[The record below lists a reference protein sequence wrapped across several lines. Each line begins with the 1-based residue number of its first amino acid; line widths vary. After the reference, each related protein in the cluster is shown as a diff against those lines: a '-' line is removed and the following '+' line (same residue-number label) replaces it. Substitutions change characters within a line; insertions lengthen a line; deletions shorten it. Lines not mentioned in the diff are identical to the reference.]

1 MDQKE
6 NQPLEL
12 EELDLALPDDLSAGG
27 DFSSGSSIDDL
38 DLDLPELTDEDG
50 DSMGSPSYKADRD
63 LPDGDLP
70 EADLPETAA
79 LPETTDALDEEPIA
93 LSEEELERIM
103 GSSDAGSLSDDFA
116 DASEEPL
123 ASQSDADLDLGD
135 SGSDVPDL
143 DLAMDMETDL
153 SSPES
158 FGSGA
163 EAPLPEMDMDFA
175 DMHTD
180 LEDEDEGP
188 VALSE
193 EELGSIMGD
202 VSEQL
207 DAPEHLHAEM
217 PDADFDDMGEMPDM
231 GADQEPAAMAAG
243 DPEDEENITL
253 SDEELNNILLDASD
267 LEPAGRGPE
276 PAEAPRL
283 SEMGL
288 DDEDEP
294 IALTAEELG
303 NIISDVSEVAD
314 GEESPDAM
322 DLPAVGILDEED
334 EGPLALSDD
343 ELNSI
348 LEDVHEE
355 AADAPMAAGP
365 DRNLIVLDEY
375 EDQEKAEEIRGRDAA
390 IGRVAASSGVDKT
403 ELKKMIGYLDQLFDK
418 LPEETIRE
426 FSSSEYFDLYK
437 RIMQDLDLS

>member
-12 EELDLALPDDLSAGG
+12 EELDLALPDDLSDGG

-50 DSMGSPSYKADRD
+50 DSMASLPSGSAD
-63 LPDGDLP
+63 L
-70 EADLPETAA
+70 DLPETEA
-79 LPETTDALDEEPIA
+79 LPESGDAQDEEPIA

-103 GSSDAGSLSDDFA
+103 GSGDAGLSDDFA
-116 DASEEPL
+116 EAADERPP
-123 ASQSDADLDLGD
+123 SDLVDSDLDLGSES
-135 SGSDVPDL
+135 SGSETDL

-153 SSPES
+153 SPEG

-163 EAPLPEMDMDFA
+163 DAPLPEMDMDFA

-180 LEDEDEGP
+180 LEDEGP

-207 DAPEHLHAEM
+207 DAPEHLHAAM

-231 GADQEPAAMAAG
+231 GADEDAAAG
-243 DPEDEENITL
+243 TPAGAAAGSDEDEENITL

-267 LEPAGRGPE
+267 LEPAGKMAE
-276 PAEAPRL
+276 PADAPRL

-322 DLPAVGILDEED
+322 DLPAVGILDEVD

-355 AADAPMAAGP
+355 AAADAPMSAGP

-375 EDQEKAEEIRGRDAA
+375 EDEEKAEQTRGRDAA

>member
-12 EELDLALPDDLSAGG
+12 EELDLTLPDDLSGGG
-27 DFSSGSSIDDL
+27 DFSADSGLDDL
-38 DLDLPELTDEDG
+38 DLDLPELTGEEESDPMNLSSG
-50 DSMGSPSYKADRD
+50 AD
-63 LPDGDLP
+63 
-70 EADLPETAA
+70 ADLLETSAA
-79 LPETTDALDEEPIA
+79 PAGMEAEDEEPIA

-103 GSSDAGSLSDDFA
+103 GSSDAGLTGDFA
-116 DASEEPL
+116 ESEEMP
-123 ASQSDADLDLGD
+123 AVEPEMEAA
-135 SGSDVPDL
+135 GSEVPDL
-143 DLAMDMETDL
+143 DLADAGTDI
-153 SSPES
+153 SGD
-158 FGSGA
+158 FGAAA
-163 EAPLPEMDMDFA
+163 EAPLPEMDMDFG

-180 LEDEDEGP
+180 LEDEGP

-207 DAPEHLHAEM
+207 DAPHTGPDDTMLEPDFGDDLGMPEM
-217 PDADFDDMGEMPDM
+217 EEPLAVESASPLSSGLEEDD
-231 GADQEPAAMAAG
+231 
-243 DPEDEENITL
+243 ENITL
-253 SDEELNNILLDASD
+253 SDDELNNILLDASD
-267 LEPAGRGPE
+267 LEIAKSVE

-288 DDEDEP
+288 DEEDEP

-314 GEESPDAM
+314 AGEHEM
-322 DLPAVGILDEED
+322 PAASGILDEVD
-334 EGPLALSDD
+334 EGPVALSDD

-355 AADAPMAAGP
+355 PADAVSAEEPS
-365 DRNLIVLDEY
+365 RNLIVLDEY
-375 EDQEKAEEIRGRDAA
+375 EDREKAEETQGRDAA
-390 IGRVAASSGVDKT
+390 IERAALSSGVEKT

-437 RIMQDLDLS
+437 RIMRDLGLS

>member
-12 EELDLALPDDLSAGG
+12 EELDLALPDDLSDGS

-50 DSMGSPSYKADRD
+50 DSMASLPSGAVD
-63 LPDGDLP
+63 L
-70 EADLPETAA
+70 DLPETSAQ
-79 LPETTDALDEEPIA
+79 PESGDAEDEEPIA

-103 GSSDAGSLSDDFA
+103 GSGDAGSLSGDFA
-116 DASEEPL
+116 DASDDRMP
-123 ASQSDADLDLGD
+123 SDSADGDMDQGLD
-135 SGSDVPDL
+135 SGSETDL

-153 SSPES
+153 SPEG

-163 EAPLPEMDMDFA
+163 DAPLPEMDMDFA
-175 DMHTD
+175 EMHTD
-180 LEDEDEGP
+180 LEDEGP

-207 DAPEHLHAEM
+207 DAPEHLHAAM

-231 GADQEPAAMAAG
+231 GADDDSSAAPPSAAAAAG
-243 DPEDEENITL
+243 IDEDEENITL

-267 LEPAGRGPE
+267 LEPAGKMTE
-276 PAEAPRL
+276 PADAPRL

-322 DLPAVGILDEED
+322 ELPAVGILDEVD

-355 AADAPMAAGP
+355 VAADAPVSAGA

-375 EDQEKAEEIRGRDAA
+375 EDEEKAEQTRGRDAA